1 MLIVIYIARI
11 ADKLKCLKA
20 KFLKKANEVEH
31 IAKREA
37 HETYEASLI
46 LLKMSKGKHVSKKEV
61 EFLKSQSID
70 VAKALG
76 IIGLQAIPFSS
87 IGIVAI
93 EVIGKKH
100 GFSLFPKGQK
110 NSEREKK

>member
-1 MLIVIYIARI
+1 MWIVIYIARI
-11 ADKLKCLKA
+11 ADKIKILKTKV
-20 KFLKKANEVEH
+20 LKKANEVEY
-31 IAKREA
+31 IAKREVN
-37 HETYEASLI
+37 ETYEASLI

-61 EFLKSQSID
+61 EFLKTQSID

-87 IGIVAI
+87 IGIIAI

-100 GFSLFPKGQK
+100 GFTLFPKGQK
-110 NSEREKK
+110 ISEEEKK